1 MATQIRPRGAVL
13 ILVTILTAGLG
24 SGLGACQPTAPV
36 AEQDPASTAAAT
48 AGQGADSA
56 TADPAAGAE
65 PLDNGPWFVE
75 EAVARGID
83 FRHQSGADP
92 ARPLFPEI
100 MVGGAALFDM
110 DGDGDLDAYL
120 VQSGSLRAPA
130 ADRPGNQLFR
140 NDGDG
145 RFTDVSEGSGADDRG
160 FGAGVA
166 AGDYDNDGD
175 TDLYVTNV
183 GSNALLRNDGGGRF
197 SDVTAEAGVAAE
209 GWSASAAWLDLD
221 RDGDLDLYVSRYL
234 IWSAQS
240 DRECFTPGG
249 MADYCG
255 PRSYNQ
261 PQQDLLYRNQGD
273 GRFKDASSE
282 MGLGAVFGTGLGVAP
297 GDFDD
302 DGWPDIFVANDGL
315 PNQLWMNRAGQAL
328 VDEAPKRGVAVDEEG
343 QAKAGMGTAATDLDD
358 DGDLDLLVVNLHAE
372 RDSLYINQGGYFSFE
387 TARWGLGQASPAFT
401 RFGTGLLDLDNDGW
415 LDLFLA
421 NGRVTQHTQTA
432 LGTDPYAEAKLLF
445 RGLPERR
452 FRLVTPQGGT
462 EPPLISASRAA
473 AFGDVDDDGRVD
485 VLIANRDGPAQLL
498 RNIGPR
504 DRHWALLRVLERHG
518 RDAYGAR
525 LTVDLGGR
533 TLTREVQAAYSYL
546 ASNDPRVHL
555 GLGAQARIPAVTV
568 RWPTGETEAFGPF
581 DAVDQVITLRQG
593 GGRATGSAAAQP

>member
-1 MATQIRPRGAVL
+1 MARRARRPAALL
-13 ILVTILTAGLG
+13 ILAALPVAILSACRAAEPSTTQSTAGAPATLRTATSAG
-24 SGLGACQPTAPV
+24 SGI
-36 AEQDPASTAAAT
+36 E
-48 AGQGADSA
+48 DSA
-56 TADPAAGAE
+56 NPAEEAAE
-65 PLDNGPWFVE
+65 APWFVE
-75 EAVARGID
+75 EAAARGLA
-83 FRHQSGADP
+83 FRHVSGEDP

-100 MVGGAALFDM
+100 MVGGGALFDM

-120 VQSGSLRAPA
+120 LQSGALRAA
-130 ADRPGNQLFR
+130 ASDRPGNQLFR
-140 NDGDG
+140 NEGGG
-145 RFTDVSEGSGADDRG
+145 RFTDVSAGSGADDRG
-160 FGAGVA
+160 YGAGVA

-175 TDLYVTNV
+175 VDLFVTNV
-183 GSNALLRNDGGGRF
+183 GRNTLLRNEGGGHF
-197 SDVTAEAGVAAE
+197 ADVTLEAGMGAE
-209 GWSASAAWLDLD
+209 GWNASAAWLDLD

-234 IWSAQS
+234 LWSVQS
-240 DRECFTPGG
+240 DRECFTSGG
-249 MADYCG
+249 IPDYCG

-261 PQQDLLYRNQGD
+261 PQQDLLYRNEGN
-273 GRFKDASSE
+273 GRFSDASRE
-282 MGLGAVFGTGLGVAP
+282 LGLGAVFGNGLGVAP

-315 PNQLWMNRAGQAL
+315 PNQLWMNRGGLAL

-372 RDSLYINQGGYFSFE
+372 RDSLFINQGSYFGFE
-387 TARWGLGQASPAFT
+387 TARWGLAEASPAFT

-432 LGTDPYAEAKLLF
+432 QGADPYAEAKLLF
-445 RGLPERR
+445 RGTPEQR
-452 FRLVTPQGGT
+452 FRRVSPQGGT
-462 EPPLISASRAA
+462 EPPLVSTSRAA

-485 VLIANRDGPAQLL
+485 ILIVNRDGPAQLL
-498 RNIGPR
+498 RNIGPEE
-504 DRHWALLRVLERHG
+504 RHWASLRVLERHG

-533 TLTREVQAAYSYL
+533 TLTREVQAAYGYL

-555 GLGAQARIPAVTV
+555 GLGALSRIPSVTV

-581 DAVDQVITLRQG
+581 DAVDAVITLRQG
-593 GGRATGSAAAQP
+593 EGGPPEQAAP